1 MVMTRGAG
9 DSCVPWN
16 QTKVCV
22 CVCVVPVPQV
32 HGKKLSSVEVIDKQK
47 GYAETQTIQFLYH
60 IYCVFLRGH
69 C

>member
-9 DSCVPWN
+9 DTTVVFHG
-16 QTKVCV
+16 TRRRCV
-22 CVCVVPVPQV
+22 CVCVPVPQV